1 MTDKRHLEVELNHS
15 RQTLQVLQQ
24 QPGALAGQPVLT
36 LQEQS
41 ALLNT
46 LEQREAELQDTQQQ
60 ASYKDALVA
69 HLACVLQQV
78 REAAEAA
85 ADTED
90 PSEGAQERFS
100 LHYSCRSVWLC
111 SAGLTCS

>member
-1 MTDKRHLEVELNHS
+1 LQKKLMTDKRHLEVDLNNS
-15 RQTLQVLQQ
+15 RQTLAQVLQQ
-24 QPGALAGQPVLT
+24 PGALALAGQPVLT

-46 LEQREAELQDTQQQ
+46 LEQQEAKLQDTQQQ
-60 ASYKDALVA
+60 ASYKDALAA

-90 PSEGAQERFS
+90 PSEGA
-100 LHYSCRSVWLC
+100 
-111 SAGLTCS
+111 